1 MHTLSPSD
9 GDLALARSC
18 FNARS
23 FGGLAAP
30 NLCDFVLINS
40 FSEEQIESRLFE
52 KQTKLH
58 SKAHLQKH
66 GRHRRYERSQDLIRL
81 NP

>member
-1 MHTLSPSD
+1 MNEELSKHDQVAVS
-9 GDLALARSC
+9 GFRGHALQLRAHILALARSC

-40 FSEEQIESRLFE
+40 FSEKQIESRLFE
-52 KQTKLH
+52 K
-58 SKAHLQKH
+58 
-66 GRHRRYERSQDLIRL
+66 
-81 NP
+81 